1 MISAVLDANT
11 IASGIL
17 GFRNPES
24 IPGVLLK
31 LWRKSIFTLITS
43 KHIRDEVKD
52 LLHKP
57 YFTKHLTSQE
67 ISRIQAL
74 LQFQAKQILI
84 TEVTHNVT
92 TSPEDDLVVATAV
105 SAKAD
110 YLVTGDEPF
119 LKKVGSVYRGVKL
132 VTPKEFL
139 KILHE
144 QNLEESSF

>member
-31 LWRKSIFTLITS
+31 FWRKDLFILITS

-57 YFTKHLTSQE
+57 YFIKHLTPQE

-74 LQFQAKQILI
+74 LQFQAKQALI
-84 TEVTHNVT
+84 TEDIYNVT
-92 TSPEDDLVVATAV
+92 TSPEDDLVLATAV

-110 YLVTGDEPF
+110 YLVTGDIP
-119 LKKVGSVYRGVKL
+119 LLTRVGSSYQGIIL
-132 VTPKEFL
+132 VTPRDFL
-139 KILHE
+139 KILQE
-144 QNLEESSF
+144 QSL

>member
-11 IASGIL
+11 IGSGIL

-24 IPGVLLK
+24 IPGALLRS
-31 LWRKSIFTLITS
+31 WRKGVFILIAS

-57 YFTKHLTSQE
+57 YFTKHLTPQE

-74 LQFQAKQILI
+74 LQFQAKQVLI
-84 TEVTHNVT
+84 TEDIRNVT
-92 TSPEDDLVVATAV
+92 TSPEDDLVLATTV

-110 YLVTGDEPF
+110 YLVTGDEP
-119 LKKVGSVYRGVKL
+119 LLRKVGSSYKGVKL
-132 VTPKEFL
+132 VTPNKFL
-139 KILHE
+139 QILHKQE
-144 QNLEESSF
+144 K